1 MWRELLAQSWTN
13 LTRNRTR
20 SLLTMLGI
28 VWGIVAVT
36 VLLAYGS
43 GFRGVLTHA
52 FDAFGKSA
60 VVAWPGQTSEQA
72 GGERAGRRVR
82 FEKADRDTIVA
93 ESSLVKAISM
103 ETVQW
108 RQIAY
113 EDRMANTAV
122 RGVEPVYGEIRNEVP
137 SDGRWLSAEV
147 FVERRRVAFLGS
159 QLRKKLFAGRPA
171 IGETIRIDGMRFT
184 VVGSMDR
191 KMQMSNYFT
200 SDDECAFIP
209 YTTAGDLWDTRYS
222 SVLVFSAVSPLL
234 EAAAIQQV
242 REAVGKRQR
251 FSGTDKRAIQ
261 MFGREEFRPIIDG
274 ITIGLQVLLIFI
286 GTLTLGIG
294 GVGVAN
300 IMLVSVDE
308 RVREIGLRRALGA
321 RKRHIR
327 WQFLAEALVLTL
339 IGGAAGTRRATLAHP
354 CSVPGRSAG
363 THARGRLARHRAGL
377 PRNRPLG
384 HAPNARPALQGHFR
398 QGRHSPGH
406 ERRNRSS
413 GHSDSSA
420 GWSPQRV
427 GACAAGVA
435 ARSQRGSQIRI
446 AGHRGI
452 LP

>member
-1 MWRELLAQSWTN
+1 VLGELIAQSWTN
-13 LTRNRTR
+13 ITRHRTR
-20 SLLTMLGI
+20 SALTMLGI

-36 VLLAYGS
+36 VLIAYGS
-43 GFRGVLTHA
+43 GFRGILTHA

-82 FEKADRDTIVA
+82 FEKADRDAI
-93 ESSLVKAISM
+93 ESEASLIKGISM

-108 RQIAY
+108 RQISYGDSAS
-113 EDRMANTAV
+113 NTAV
-122 RGVEPVYGEIRNEVP
+122 RGVEPVYGEIRNEQP
-137 SDGRWLSAEV
+137 SDGRWLTPEDTL
-147 FVERRRVAFLGS
+147 ERRRVVFLGS
-159 QLRKKLFAGRPA
+159 ILRKKLFQGRPA

-184 VVGSMDR
+184 VVGSMSR

-222 SVLVFSAVSPLL
+222 SVLVFSAVSPSM
-234 EAAAIQQV
+234 EKAAIQQV
-242 REAVGKRQR
+242 REVVGKRQR
-251 FSGTDKRAIQ
+251 FSGTDTRAIQ

-308 RVREIGLRRALGA
+308 RIREIGLRRALGA

-327 WQFLAEALVLTL
+327 LQFLAEALVLTL
-339 IGGAAGTRRATLAHP
+339 VGGAFGILLSYVLTWMLPTLKVLGPLYEETSGQGDLKLNISAATVLG
-354 CSVPGRSAG
+354 STLILVFVGVVS
-363 THARGRLARHRAGL
+363 GL
-377 PRNRPLG
+377 I
-384 HAPNARPALQGHFR
+384 PALKASR
-398 QGRHSPGH
+398 LDPVEALRY
-406 ERRNRSS
+406 E
-413 GHSDSSA
+413 
-420 GWSPQRV
+420 
-427 GACAAGVA
+427 
-435 ARSQRGSQIRI
+435 
-446 AGHRGI
+446 
-452 LP
+452 

>member
-1 MWRELLAQSWTN
+1 MLRELVAQSWTN

-20 SLLTMLGI
+20 SFLTMLGI

-72 GGERAGRRVR
+72 GGERAGRPVR
-82 FEKADRDTIVA
+82 FERADRDAIEA
-93 ESSLVKAISM
+93 EATLVRAISM
-103 ETVQW
+103 ETVNW

-113 EDRMANTAV
+113 GDRMANTAV
-122 RGVEPVYGEIRNEVP
+122 RGVEPIYGELRNEVA
-137 SDGRWLSAEV
+137 SDGRWLSPEDY
-147 FVERRRVAFLGS
+147 VERRRVAFLGS

-171 IGETIRIDGMRFT
+171 VGETIRIDGMRFT

-200 SDDECAFIP
+200 SDDECVFIP
-209 YTTAGDLWDTRYS
+209 YTTAGDLWDTRYAR
-222 SVLVFSAVSPLL
+222 VLVFGAVSPAL
-234 EAAAIQQV
+234 ESAAIQEV
-242 REAVGKRQR
+242 RDIVGKRQR

-274 ITIGLQVLLIFI
+274 ITIGLQVLLVFI

-321 RKRHIR
+321 RRRHIR
-327 WQFLAEALVLTL
+327 FQFLAEALVLTMA
-339 IGGAAGTRRATLAHP
+339 GGLAGILVSYLVTAVLPVLPLLGPLYEDDSGRGDLKLAI
-354 CSVPGRSAG
+354 SAG
-363 THARGRLARHRAGL
+363 TVLGSSLILVLVGVASGL
-377 PRNRPLG
+377 V
-384 HAPNARPALQGHFR
+384 PALKASR
-398 QGRHSPGH
+398 LDPVEALRY
-406 ERRNRSS
+406 E
-413 GHSDSSA
+413 
-420 GWSPQRV
+420 
-427 GACAAGVA
+427 
-435 ARSQRGSQIRI
+435 
-446 AGHRGI
+446 
-452 LP
+452 

>member
-1 MWRELLAQSWTN
+1 VLRELVAQSWAN
-13 LTRNRTR
+13 ITRHRTR
-20 SLLTMLGI
+20 SALTMLGI

-36 VLLAYGS
+36 VLIAYGS
-43 GFRGVLTHA
+43 GFRRILTHA

-72 GGERAGRRVR
+72 GGERAGRKVR
-82 FEKADRDTIVA
+82 FEKADRDAIEA
-93 ESSLVKAISM
+93 EATLVKSISM

-113 EDRMANTAV
+113 ADRTAHTAV

-137 SDGRWLSAEV
+137 SDGRWLSAED

-171 IGETIRIDGMRFT
+171 VGETIRIDGMRFT

-222 SVLVFSAVSPLL
+222 SVLVFSAVTPSL
-234 EAAAIQQV
+234 EKDAIQQV
-242 REAVGKRQR
+242 RQSVGKRQR
-251 FSGTDKRAIQ
+251 FAGTDKRAIQ

-327 WQFLAEALVLTL
+327 LQFLAEALVLTL
-339 IGGAAGTRRATLAHP
+339 VGGGFGIFVSYAVTWLMPILPVLGPLYEDTSGKADLQLRLSGATVLG
-354 CSVPGRSAG
+354 SSLILVFVGVVS
-363 THARGRLARHRAGL
+363 GL
-377 PRNRPLG
+377 V
-384 HAPNARPALQGHFR
+384 PALKASR
-398 QGRHSPGH
+398 LDPVEALRY
-406 ERRNRSS
+406 E
-413 GHSDSSA
+413 
-420 GWSPQRV
+420 
-427 GACAAGVA
+427 
-435 ARSQRGSQIRI
+435 
-446 AGHRGI
+446 
-452 LP
+452 

>member
-82 FEKADRDTIVA
+82 FEKADRDSIVA

-108 RQIAY
+108 RQIGY
-113 EDRMANTAV
+113 GDRQANTAV
-122 RGVEPVYGEIRNEVP
+122 RGVEPVYGEIRNEVA
-137 SDGRWLSAEV
+137 SDGRWLSAED

-171 IGETIRIDGMRFT
+171 IGETIHIDGMRFV

-234 EAAAIQQV
+234 EPAAIQQV

-274 ITIGLQVLLIFI
+274 ITIGLQVLLVFI

-339 IGGAAGTRRATLAHP
+339 IGGAAGIVLAYAITAVMP
-354 CSVPGRSAG
+354 ILPLLGPLYEDDSGRGDLKLVLSG
-363 THARGRLARHRAGL
+363 WTVLGSTVILVFVGMLSGL
-377 PRNRPLG
+377 I
-384 HAPNARPALQGHFR
+384 PALKASR
-398 QGRHSPGH
+398 LDPVDALRY
-406 ERRNRSS
+406 E
-413 GHSDSSA
+413 
-420 GWSPQRV
+420 
-427 GACAAGVA
+427 
-435 ARSQRGSQIRI
+435 
-446 AGHRGI
+446 
-452 LP
+452 